1 MVSFK
6 YITLVTDQRCYLAM
20 KQFESSQC
28 FTHYVYCLSE
38 NFGILQHIYER
49 SILFVGVVIAL
60 DYCFRCDR
68 FESE

>member
-6 YITLVTDQRCYLAM
+6 YITLVTDQRFYLAM

-28 FTHYVYCLSE
+28 FITLIACQK
-38 NFGILQHIYER
+38 ILGFFNIYER